1 MAVIKPKAPIQAP
14 CPWHQEEMQLRLQ
27 QFQQGRLPHALLF
40 SGAPGIGK
48 FRLAESFAQLL
59 FCARPVGGLP
69 CGECDGCHLSAA
81 GTHPDY
87 HALSPEAGSHVI
99 KIDQVRRLVEFC
111 ARTAHH
117 GGARVALI
125 APAEALNRNAQ
136 NALLKT
142 LEEPGDGLVL
152 LLVSHQPSLLL
163 PTIRSRCQ
171 HRRLPLPATEAA
183 LSWLKLQVGENA
195 NESAGESAGALLAA
209 ARGAPLAALGLEDA
223 DWFVR
228 REQLVAELL
237 AVAQGRVSPSQ
248 GARLLTGFEPR
259 VMAAALYGWLARAAH
274 LAALGEAPA
283 LPAAVSDPKVEPL
296 LQQLAAA
303 LPPARLLHSAQ
314 RVLAGYRNLL
324 AGANPNKELLVEQ
337 WLLSL
342 VR

>member
-1 MAVIKPKAPIQAP
+1 MTLKAPIQAP
-14 CPWHQEEMQLRLQ
+14 CPWHQEEMRLRLQ

-59 FCARPVGGLP
+59 LCAQPVGGLP
-69 CGECDGCHLSAA
+69 CGECDGCHLSTA

-142 LEEPGDGLVL
+142 LEEPGDGLLL

-183 LSWLKLQVGENA
+183 LSWLKPQVGEHA
-195 NESAGESAGALLAA
+195 SALLAA
-209 ARGAPLAALGLEDA
+209 ARGAPLAALSLEDA

-274 LAALGEAPA
+274 LAALGDAPA
-283 LPAAVSDPKVEPL
+283 PPTAVSDPQVEPVL
-296 LQQLAAA
+296 RQLAASV
-303 LPPARLLHSAQ
+303 PPARLLRSTQ
-314 RVLAGYRNLL
+314 QVMTGYRNLL

-342 VR
+342 IR